1 MDARSFGR
9 PLIPAPVL
17 QSLDMK
23 PGEATVSNDEMQIA
37 ELNSEYLGVSHF
49 QLMEAV
55 GANTA
60 REIAYKTQT
69 GKTNPKIHVFSGPGK
84 NGGDGIAT
92 ARHLASRGFRVKVT
106 LIGKTSEVKDEAAKQ
121 QLDAILRMSDT
132 VEFESLTD
140 SSQLRPVEADVIL
153 DALLGWGVKGD
164 LHQPLLGAVRAIN
177 RSKGY
182 KISLDL
188 PSGLDSDTGEP
199 HGEAVKADMTIS
211 LHKVKQGLVKGQ
223 EYSGEII
230 SLPIGIPPEA
240 ESYAGPGDFRILWKP
255 RPTQSHKGDYGRLL
269 VIGGSENFTGAPAFS
284 ALAAT
289 KCGTD
294 LVYVASPKPTSEIIA
309 SYSPDLITI
318 KLPGEHLNIRAM
330 TELSPWLKTSD
341 AIVLGPGIG
350 LHEETIETVRKIITE
365 AESQNKPMVLD
376 ADALKIFGRNRRRL
390 KTSTVLTPHAGEFA
404 QVLQRK
410 ISPELKLRSEATK
423 QLARETGASVVLK
436 GDIDIIADE
445 TRLKLN
451 TTGNPYMT
459 VGGTGDVLTGIIGAL
474 LAQHVET
481 FRAGVA
487 GAFLNGLA
495 GDMLIREKGPTVT
508 PLALVDFIPRAIKYC
523 VHGPPYPRTRN

>member
-1 MDARSFGR
+1 
-9 PLIPAPVL
+9 
-17 QSLDMK
+17 MK

-55 GANTA
+55 GANLA
-60 REIAYKTQT
+60 REIANRTLT
-69 GKTNPKIHVFSGPGK
+69 GKSNPRIHVFSGPGK
-84 NGGDGIAT
+84 NGGDGFAT
-92 ARHLASRGFRVKVT
+92 ARHLASLGFRVKVT
-106 LIGKTSEVKDEAAKQ
+106 LIGKTSDVKDEAAKH
-121 QLDAILRMSDT
+121 QLDAILRMTDSI
-132 VEFESLTD
+132 EFESLSD
-140 SSQLRPVEADVIL
+140 SSQIRPVEADVLL
-153 DALLGWGVKGD
+153 DALLGWGVSGD
-164 LHQPLLGAVRAIN
+164 LRQPLLGAVRMVN
-177 RSKGY
+177 RSRGY
-182 KISLDL
+182 KTGLDL

-199 HGEAVKADMTIS
+199 HGEAVKADLTIS
-211 LHKVKQGLVKGQ
+211 LHKIKQGLLKGR
-223 EYSGEII
+223 EYAGETI

-240 ESYAGPGDFRILWKP
+240 EAYAGPGDFKILWKP
-255 RPTQSHKGDYGRLL
+255 RPAQSHKGDYGRLI

-294 LVYVASPKPTSEIIA
+294 LVYVASPTRTSEIIA

-318 KLPGEHLNIRAM
+318 KLPGEHLNIRALA
-330 TELSPWLKTSD
+330 ELSPWLKTSD

-350 LHEETIETVRKIITE
+350 LHEETVEVVRKIITE
-365 AESQNKPMVLD
+365 AESLNKPLVID

-390 KTSTVLTPHAGEFA
+390 KTSAVLTPHAGEFA

-410 ISPELKLRSEATK
+410 ISPELKLRQEATA
-423 QLARETGASVVLK
+423 QLAKETGASVVLK
-436 GDIDIIADE
+436 GNIDIVADE
-445 TRLKLN
+445 NRLKLN
-451 TTGNPYMT
+451 KTGNPYMT

-474 LAQHVET
+474 LAQHVEP
-481 FRAGVA
+481 FRAAVA

-523 VHGPPYPRTRN
+523 VDGPPFPPVRN